1 VRNPAC
7 AALAIAAALA
17 PSCAKHEQPAPPPP
31 PEVYVARVVR
41 QDVPIYLD
49 LVGQTEGFQDVEIRA
64 RVEGWLETMTFTE
77 GSFVQPGDV
86 LYTIDRKPLEAALA
100 QAKADQANAEARL
113 EKATNDV
120 VRYTPLV
127 AKQAVSQREL
137 DDARSA
143 QNAGRAQVAAA
154 AAAVTK
160 ATLDLG
166 YTRVTAPISGLVGAT
181 RVKPGNLVG
190 KGEAT
195 LMTTISQIDPI
206 IFRVGVPEAD
216 FLRVV
221 KRYPQRIGKTPQAG
235 SIELTLSDGT
245 VHPQKGRVGVI
256 DRAVNSST
264 GTIGVQIY
272 FPNPDYVLRPGQYGR
287 ARALLETKRGA
298 LLVPQRAVRELQNL
312 FSVAVVGPENKV
324 AFHNVKVGQK
334 LDGGLWV
341 IEDGLEPS
349 DQVVV
354 EGIQRVAD
362 NMVVRPTPMTGPAP
376 VATSGKTPSEPK

>member
-1 VRNPAC
+1 
-7 AALAIAAALA
+7 
-17 PSCAKHEQPAPPPP
+17 
-31 PEVYVARVVR
+31 
-41 QDVPIYLD
+41 
-49 LVGQTEGFQDVEIRA
+49 
-64 RVEGWLETMTFTE
+64 
-77 GSFVQPGDV
+77 
-86 LYTIDRKPLEAALA
+86 
-100 QAKADQANAEARL
+100 
-113 EKATNDV
+113 
-120 VRYTPLV
+120 
-127 AKQAVSQREL
+127 
-137 DDARSA
+137 
-143 QNAGRAQVAAA
+143 
-154 AAAVTK
+154 VTK

-324 AFHNVKVGQK
+324 AFRNVKVGQK

-362 NMVVRPTPMTGPAP
+362 NMVVRPMPMTGPAP